1 MPGAP
6 FWLRCSLAALFLVG
20 CLVLLASLWSNGVP
34 GTGCRCSHD
43 ESPTMLPQVTQER
56 VPLTMVVVTC
66 ADGLEI
72 TMANLKSAVAF
83 SRVPLRFIL
92 YADVEN
98 IKRLQDRIMQWPASA
113 LNRIT
118 YDLRLVMF
126 PKKDFETWKKLFVPC
141 STQRLFLPEMLP
153 NEDAVL
159 YVDADTLFL
168 SPVEELWSVF
178 EKMNE
183 SHLTALTY
191 ETEDVRTNW
200 YQQHGKHP
208 YPAPFGVNAGV
219 MPMNLT
225 RMRSFEWV
233 SRMAPLMEE
242 YTGRI
247 PWADQDLL
255 NILFSAHPD
264 KMLLL
269 TCRWGYRQ
277 DNCRFHES
285 CSGETPAMLH
295 ANRKCFIA
303 PDRAPAFSA
312 IHRVMR
318 KYELGT
324 SLERNFIDPLERELR
339 GAWRHECVDAFLLH
353 SKQWRILARQLD
365 NERGFNDDVT
375 NATSSSTTY
384 RK

>member
-1 MPGAP
+1 MRAAR
-6 FWLRCSLAALFLVG
+6 FWLRRSLAALLLFWG
-20 CLVLLASLWSNGVP
+20 LVLLASLWYNEVP

-43 ESPTMLPQVTQER
+43 KSPTALPQAHRSTDKKVSPTI
-56 VPLTMVVVTC
+56 VVVTC
-66 ADGLEI
+66 ASGLEL
-72 TMANLKSAVAF
+72 TMASLKSAVAF
-83 SRVPLRFIL
+83 SRVPLRLIL

-126 PKKDFETWKKLFVPC
+126 PKKGFETWKKLFEPC
-141 STQRLFLPEMLP
+141 STQRLFLPDMLS

-168 SPVEELWSVF
+168 NPVEEHWNVF

-183 SHLTALTY
+183 SHLMALGS
-191 ETEDVRTNW
+191 EGEDFAHNW
-200 YQQHGKHP
+200 YHRRAKHP
-208 YPAPFGVNAGV
+208 YPPPFGANAGV
-219 MPMNLT
+219 MAMNLT
-225 RMRSFEWV
+225 RMRSFDWV

-242 YTGRI
+242 YAGRI
-247 PWADQDLL
+247 PWGDQDLI
-255 NILFSAHPD
+255 NILFSFHPD
-264 KMLLL
+264 KLFML

-277 DNCRFHES
+277 DNCRFHDS
-285 CSGETPAMLH
+285 CSGETPALLH
-295 ANRKCFIA
+295 ANAKCFTA
-303 PDRAPAFSA
+303 PFRSPAFFT
-312 IHRVMR
+312 IHRVLR

-339 GAWRHECVDAFLLH
+339 RVRRHVCVDAFLLH

-365 NERGFNDDVT
+365 NERGLNDDAT
-375 NATSSSTTY
+375 NATA
-384 RK
+384 